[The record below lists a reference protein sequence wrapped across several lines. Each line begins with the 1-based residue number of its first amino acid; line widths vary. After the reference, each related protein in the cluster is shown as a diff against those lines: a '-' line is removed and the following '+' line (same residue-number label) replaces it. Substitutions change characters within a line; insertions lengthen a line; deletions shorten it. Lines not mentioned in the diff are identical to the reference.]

1 LRRRGALAARLLYG
15 AFAFH
20 NYADR
25 IEAGVSKM
33 KLLAVFA
40 TAFLTLCLA
49 RPADA
54 AVTVRISKSEQL
66 MRVYVG
72 EQLTYQFKV
81 STAAKGYKTP
91 LGNYSIKRM
100 HTMWYSRKY
109 DNAPMPYALFFF
121 DGWAV
126 HGTTSVAALGRPASH
141 GCIRLH
147 PANAR
152 TLFRL
157 VSSYGKAST
166 RIVVTG

>member
-1 LRRRGALAARLLYG
+1 
-15 AFAFH
+15 
-20 NYADR
+20 
-25 IEAGVSKM
+25 M
-33 KLLAVFA
+33 KLRFAVFA
-40 TAFLTLCLA
+40 AAFLALCLA
-49 RPADA
+49 RPAEA

-66 MRVYVG
+66 MRVYIG
-72 EQLTYQFKV
+72 EQLAYQFKV

-109 DNAPMPYALFFF
+109 DNAPMPYAMFFTE
-121 DGWAV
+121 GWAV
-126 HGTTSVAALGRPASH
+126 HGTTSIGALGRPASH

-147 PANAR
+147 PANAKA
-152 TLFRL
+152 LFRL

>member
-1 LRRRGALAARLLYG
+1 MR
-15 AFAFH
+15 F
-20 NYADR
+20 
-25 IEAGVSKM
+25 
-33 KLLAVFA
+33 AVFVV
-40 TAFLTLCLA
+40 AFLILLSA

-81 STAAKGYKTP
+81 STGAKGYKTP
-91 LGNYSIKRM
+91 LGNYSVKRM

-109 DNAPMPYALFFF
+109 DNAPMPHAMFFTE
-121 DGWAV
+121 GWAV
-126 HGTTSVAALGRPASH
+126 HGTTSLGALGRPASH
-141 GCIRLH
+141 GCVRLH
-147 PANAR
+147 PDNAK

-157 VSSYGKAST
+157 VSSYGRAST

>member
-1 LRRRGALAARLLYG
+1 MMMRFA
-15 AFAFH
+15 AFAV
-20 NYADR
+20 A
-25 IEAGVSKM
+25 
-33 KLLAVFA
+33 L
-40 TAFLTLCLA
+40 LTLALA

-81 STAAKGYKTP
+81 STAARGYKTP

-109 DNAPMPYALFFF
+109 DNAPMPYALFFTG
-121 DGWAV
+121 GWAV
-126 HGTTSVAALGRPASH
+126 HGTTSVGALGRPASH

-147 PANAR
+147 PANAQ

>member
-1 LRRRGALAARLLYG
+1 
-15 AFAFH
+15 
-20 NYADR
+20 
-25 IEAGVSKM
+25 M
-33 KLLAVFA
+33 KLRFAVFA
-40 TAFLTLCLA
+40 VAFLALCLA

-66 MRVYVG
+66 MRVYIG
-72 EQLTYQFKV
+72 EQLAYQFKV

-109 DNAPMPYALFFF
+109 DNAPMPYALFFTG
-121 DGWAV
+121 GWAV
-126 HGTTSVAALGRPASH
+126 HGTTSVGALGRPASH

-147 PANAR
+147 PANAK

-166 RIVVTG
+166 RLVVTG

>member
-1 LRRRGALAARLLYG
+1 MKMR
-15 AFAFH
+15 FA
-20 NYADR
+20 
-25 IEAGVSKM
+25 V
-33 KLLAVFA
+33 LAVAFFA
-40 TAFLTLCLA
+40 LFIA
-49 RPADA
+49 RPASAD
-54 AVTVRISKSEQL
+54 VTVRISKTEQL
-66 MRVYVG
+66 MRVYVD

-109 DNAPMPYALFFF
+109 DNAPMPYAMFFTE
-121 DGWAV
+121 GWAV
-126 HGTTSVAALGRPASH
+126 HGTTSIGALGRPASH
-141 GCIRLH
+141 GCVRLH
-147 PANAR
+147 PANAK

>member
-1 LRRRGALAARLLYG
+1 MRFA
-15 AFAFH
+15 AFAV
-20 NYADR
+20 A
-25 IEAGVSKM
+25 
-33 KLLAVFA
+33 LLTFV
-40 TAFLTLCLA
+40 LA

-109 DNAPMPYALFFF
+109 DNAPMPYALFFTG
-121 DGWAV
+121 GWAV
-126 HGTTSVAALGRPASH
+126 HGTTSIGALGRPASH

-147 PANAR
+147 PANAK

-157 VSSYGKAST
+157 VSTYGKAST

>member
-1 LRRRGALAARLLYG
+1 MAIILPGFERGFWMKLRLAAAAVALLSL
-15 AFAFH
+15 F
-20 NYADR
+20 
-25 IEAGVSKM
+25 
-33 KLLAVFA
+33 
-40 TAFLTLCLA
+40 LA

-109 DNAPMPYALFFF
+109 DNAPMPFAMFFTE
-121 DGWAV
+121 GWAV
-126 HGTTSVAALGRPASH
+126 HGTTSIGALGRPASH

-147 PANAR
+147 PANAK